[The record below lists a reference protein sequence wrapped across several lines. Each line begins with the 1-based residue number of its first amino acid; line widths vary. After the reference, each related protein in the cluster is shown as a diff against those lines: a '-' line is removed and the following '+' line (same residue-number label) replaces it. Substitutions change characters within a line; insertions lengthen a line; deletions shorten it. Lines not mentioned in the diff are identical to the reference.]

1 MYERKI
7 HHILWQS
14 DPQEKEL
21 SSTSP
26 KFLEFPNFIER
37 HEEDST
43 LNYVDVVYMG
53 NDSRKA
59 IIHTAR

>member
-1 MYERKI
+1 MNERKI

-14 DPQEKEL
+14 DPQDKEL
-21 SSTSP
+21 SPTSP
-26 KFLEFPNFIER
+26 KFLEVQNFKEH

-43 LNYVDVVYMG
+43 LNYVDVIYMG
-53 NDSRKA
+53 NVSRKA